1 MTLGSRKPFEK
12 SPLLTSVARATAS
25 ATTSERTPRPVA
37 PAMPAPQGSS
47 RVSSSDRMKAVS
59 PPDTSDMKD
68 AGATVTVVYVEDDER
83 LARLTSQYLTS
94 HGVDVVVVS
103 RGDLAVAEVL
113 RVRPDVVLLDLM
125 LPGADGLE
133 VCRRLRER
141 ADVPIIMVTA
151 RGEEA
156 DRVMGLEGGADDYV
170 SKPFSSREL
179 LARVRAHARRARGK
193 AGPQSTRIEVG
204 ELVVDASTMT
214 ATLRGERLALTTYEF
229 ALLRVLAERAGR
241 VLGRE
246 QLLELV
252 HGSAED
258 AFDRS
263 IDVHVS
269 RLRHKLGDDPRTPR
283 LLKTIRGVG
292 YMLTP
297 DER

>member
-1 MTLGSRKPFEK
+1 M
-12 SPLLTSVARATAS
+12 TAS
-25 ATTSERTPRPVA
+25 KPE
-37 PAMPAPQGSS
+37 G
-47 RVSSSDRMKAVS
+47 
-59 PPDTSDMKD
+59 
-68 AGATVTVVYVEDDER
+68 AGDETARIVYVEDDER
-83 LARLTSQYLTS
+83 LARLTTQYLTAHRVEVS
-94 HGVDVVVVS
+94 HVA

-113 RVRPDVVLLDLM
+113 RVHPDVVVLDLM
-125 LPGADGLE
+125 LPGLDGLE

-141 ADVPIIMVTA
+141 VDVPIIMVTA
-151 RGEEA
+151 RVEEA

-179 LARVRAHARRARGK
+179 LARIRAQTRRSRGK
-193 AGPQSTRIEVG
+193 VGPSAQRTSVG
-204 ELVVDASTMT
+204 ELVVDAGTMT
-214 ATLRGERLALTTYEF
+214 ATMRGARLTLTTNEF

-246 QLLELV
+246 QLLQLL
-252 HGSAED
+252 HGSAEE

-269 RLRHKLGDDPRTPR
+269 RLRQKLGDDPRSPR

-297 DER
+297 DEG

>member
-1 MTLGSRKPFEK
+1 MPSCELMTPSRDPNEAEE
-12 SPLLTSVARATAS
+12 SVS
-25 ATTSERTPRPVA
+25 
-37 PAMPAPQGSS
+37 
-47 RVSSSDRMKAVS
+47 
-59 PPDTSDMKD
+59 
-68 AGATVTVVYVEDDER
+68 VVYVEDDER
-83 LARLTSQYLTS
+83 LARLTAQYLVS
-94 HGVDVVVVS
+94 HHVDVCVVP

-125 LPGADGLE
+125 LPGESGLE
-133 VCRRLRER
+133 ICRRLRER
-141 ADVPIIMVTA
+141 VDVPIIMVTA
-151 RGEEA
+151 RTEEA

-179 LARVRAHARRARGK
+179 LARIRAQARRGRGQT
-193 AGPQSTRIEVG
+193 GPRTPRIEVG
-204 ELVVDASTMT
+204 PIVVDAVTMT
-214 ATLRGERLALTTYEF
+214 ATIRGVPVPLTTFEF

-241 VLGRE
+241 VLSRE
-246 QLLELV
+246 QLLMLV
-252 HGSAED
+252 HGAADE

-269 RLRHKLGDDPRTPR
+269 RLRHKLEDDPRNPK